1 MATNIPILQI
11 GRNLIVP
18 IQGDLY
24 DQLVLELQSEIL
36 TRIEKT
42 TAHGLILDISSL
54 EFLDSFMARVLNDIA
69 TMASLMGTRSVVVGM
84 SPTVAIIL
92 MDLGLQMSSVPTAR
106 NLEKGLELLTIL
118 TADMAGDDDAWDGQA
133 DD

>member
-11 GRNLIVP
+11 GSSLIVP

-36 TRIEKT
+36 GRLEKT
-42 TAHGLILDISSL
+42 SAPGLILDISAL

-69 TMASLMGTRSVVVGM
+69 MMASLMGARTVLVGM

-92 MDLGLQMSSVPTAR
+92 MDLGLHMSKVPTAR
-106 NLEKGLELLTIL
+106 NLEKGLDLLRQMTQAA
-118 TADMAGDDDAWDGQA
+118 ADADEAYA

>member
-42 TAHGLILDISSL
+42 TAHGLILDISAL

-69 TMASLMGTRSVVVGM
+69 TMASLMGTRTVVVGM

-118 TADMAGDDDAWDGQA
+118 TADMADDEDAWDGR
-133 DD
+133 DDD

>member
-11 GRNLIVP
+11 ARNLIVP

-24 DQLVLELQSEIL
+24 DQLVLELQAEIL

-42 TAHGLILDISSL
+42 SAHGLILDISSL

-69 TMASLMGTRSVVVGM
+69 TMASLMGTRTVVVGM

-106 NLEKGLELLTIL
+106 NLEKGLELLAVL
-118 TADMAGDDDAWDGQA
+118 TADMADEDDWEEQA

>member
-69 TMASLMGTRSVVVGM
+69 TMASLMGTRTVVVGM

-106 NLEKGLELLTIL
+106 NLEKGLELLTVL
-118 TADMAGDDDAWDGQA
+118 TADMADDDDREEHA

>member
-1 MATNIPILQI
+1 MPSNIPILQI

-36 TRIEKT
+36 GRIEKT
-42 TAHGLILDISSL
+42 GAAGLILDISAL

-69 TMASLMGTRSVVVGM
+69 TMASLIGARTVVVGM
-84 SPTVAIIL
+84 SPMVAIIL
-92 MDLGLQMSSVPTAR
+92 MDLGLQMSKVPTAR
-106 NLEKGLELLTIL
+106 NLEKGLELIKAL
-118 TADMAGDDDAWDGQA
+118 TADMYDDEDADEGGDDD
-133 DD
+133 

>member
-42 TAHGLILDISSL
+42 TAHGLILDISAL

-69 TMASLMGTRSVVVGM
+69 TMASLMGTRTVVVGM

-118 TADMAGDDDAWDGQA
+118 TADMADDEDDWYGQA
-133 DD
+133 DG